1 MKRRAFI
8 AMIGGAAA
16 AWPPAARAQRSIPA
30 DVPQA
35 AIPVIGYLRSDS
47 FDGAQHQLAGFREGL
62 KEAGFIEGQNVAIE
76 FRSADGHRDRLP
88 ALAAELIRRPVAV
101 MVTNG
106 VAARAAKAATQSIP
120 IVFAFGGDP
129 VREGLVTSISRPDG
143 NVTGVTFLV
152 SSVSA
157 KRLELLHE
165 LVPRATVIAALVDVN
180 NLPGD
185 TELKDIEAAARS
197 LGRELVVARVST
209 DPRFDEAFATFVQR
223 RAAALYVGSGPF
235 LASQRERIVALAARH
250 AIPAIHPIRQ
260 FVEIGGLMSYGTS
273 QVDAYRQVGLYTG
286 RILKGAKP
294 AELPIVQGA
303 KFEFV
308 LNLKTAKALGLQVP
322 QSLQVA
328 ADEVI
333 E

>member
-1 MKRRAFI
+1 MKRREFI
-8 AMIGGAAA
+8 ALLGGASV
-16 AWPPAARAQRSIPA
+16 AWPLAVHAQQ
-30 DVPQA
+30 QA
-35 AIPVIGYLRSDS
+35 MPVIGYLRSDS
-47 FDGAQHQLAGFREGL
+47 LDGAQHQVAGFRQGL
-62 KEAGFIEGQNVAIE
+62 NEAGFIEGQNVAIE
-76 FRSADGHRDRLP
+76 FRSAEGHRDRLP

-101 MVTNG
+101 IVANG

-120 IVFAFGGDP
+120 IVFVMGGDP

-143 NVTGVTFLV
+143 NLTGVTFLV

-165 LVPRATVIAALVDVN
+165 LVPKATVIAALLDVN

-185 TELKDIEAAARS
+185 IELKDIEAAARS
-197 LGRELVVARVST
+197 LGRELVIAKVNAEA
-209 DPRFDEAFATFVQR
+209 RFDEAFAMIVQR
-223 RAAALYVGSGPF
+223 RAGALYVGSGPF
-235 LASQRERIVALAARH
+235 LSNQRERIVALAARH
-250 AIPAIHPIRQ
+250 AIPAVHPIRQ

-273 QVDAYRQVGLYTG
+273 QVDAYRQVGLYAG
-286 RILKGAKP
+286 KILKGAKP
-294 AELPIVQGA
+294 SDLPVVQGA

-308 LNLKTAKALGLQVP
+308 LNLKTAKTLGLQVP
-322 QSLQVA
+322 QSLQAA

>member
-1 MKRRAFI
+1 MKRREFI
-8 AMIGGAAA
+8 ALLGGASV
-16 AWPPAARAQRSIPA
+16 AWPLAVQAQQ
-30 DVPQA
+30 QA
-35 AIPVIGYLRSDS
+35 MPVIGYLRSDS
-47 FDGAQHQLAGFREGL
+47 LDGAQHQVAGFRQGL
-62 KEAGFIEGQNVAIE
+62 NEAGFIEGQNVAIE
-76 FRSADGHRDRLP
+76 FRSAEGHRDRLP

-101 MVTNG
+101 IVANG

-120 IVFAFGGDP
+120 IVFVMGGDP

-143 NVTGVTFLV
+143 NLTGVTFLV

-165 LVPRATVIAALVDVN
+165 LVPKATVIAALLDVN

-185 TELKDIEAAARS
+185 IELKDIEAAARS
-197 LGRELVVARVST
+197 LGRELVIATVNAEA
-209 DPRFDEAFATFVQR
+209 RFDEAFAMIVQR
-223 RAAALYVGSGPF
+223 RAGALYVGSGPF
-235 LASQRERIVALAARH
+235 LSNQRERIVALAARH
-250 AIPAIHPIRQ
+250 AIPAVHPIRQ

-273 QVDAYRQVGLYTG
+273 QVDAYRQVGLYVG
-286 RILKGAKP
+286 KILKGAKP
-294 AELPIVQGA
+294 SDLPIVQGA

-308 LNLKTAKALGLQVP
+308 LNLKTAKMLGLQVP

>member
-1 MKRRAFI
+1 MKRREFI
-8 AMIGGAAA
+8 TLLGGAAA
-16 AWPPAARAQRSIPA
+16 AWPLAVHAQQ
-30 DVPQA
+30 QA
-35 AIPVIGYLRSDS
+35 MPVIGYLRSDS
-47 FDGAQHQLAGFREGL
+47 LDGAQHQVAGFRQGL
-62 KEAGFIEGQNVAIE
+62 NEAGFIEGQNVAIE
-76 FRSADGHRDRLP
+76 FRSAEGHRDRLP
-88 ALAAELIRRPVAV
+88 TLAAELVRRPVAV
-101 MVTNG
+101 IVANG
-106 VAARAAKAATQSIP
+106 VAARAVKAATQSIP
-120 IVFAFGGDP
+120 IVFVFGGDP

-143 NVTGVTFLV
+143 NMTGVTFLV

-165 LVPRATVIAALVDVN
+165 LVPKATVIAALLDVN

-185 TELKDIEAAARS
+185 AELKDIEAAARS
-197 LGRELVVARVST
+197 LGRELVIAKVNAE
-209 DPRFDEAFATFVQR
+209 PRFDEAFAMFVQR
-223 RAAALYVGSGPF
+223 RAGALYVGSGPF
-235 LASQRERIVALAARH
+235 LSNQRAPIVALAARH
-250 AIPAIHPIRQ
+250 ALPAAHPIRQ

-273 QVDAYRQVGLYTG
+273 QVDAYRQVGLYAG

-294 AELPIVQGA
+294 SDLPVVQGA

-308 LNLKTAKALGLQVP
+308 LNLKTAKTLGLQVP